1 MEWIIMDI
9 KLDLS
14 KVEIHG
20 KQTWKAVAHH
30 HGREFVGYGH
40 TSDDAI
46 HDLMEQNVGEFI
58 LPE

>member
-1 MEWIIMDI
+1 MDI

-20 KQTWKAVAHH
+20 KQTWRAVAHH

-40 TSDDAI
+40 TSDDAV
-46 HDLMEQNVGEFI
+46 HDLMEQNVGRFI